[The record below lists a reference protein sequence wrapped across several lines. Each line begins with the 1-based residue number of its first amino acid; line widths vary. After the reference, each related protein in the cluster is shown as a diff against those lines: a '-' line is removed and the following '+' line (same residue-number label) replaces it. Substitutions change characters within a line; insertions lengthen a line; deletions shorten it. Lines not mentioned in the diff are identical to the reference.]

1 MKIEVEQRPTLQD
14 GRPGAVYLRLV
25 GNDGEL
31 KGAVTVWPRFEAQ
44 PFSDVFQVEVW
55 KLKHPTEGSR
65 YEGSLDIKVEI

>member
-1 MKIEVEQRPTLQD
+1 MKIEVEQRPSLQD

-31 KGAVTVWPRFEAQ
+31 KGSVSVWPRFEAR

-55 KLKHPTEGSR
+55 KVGFRGNIPG
-65 YEGSLDIKVEI
+65 LDIKVEI